1 MENNQQQQKQKASKK
16 AIVKDVQTKNSLVN
30 TPIYECLI
38 PQDLFESGI
47 GHIVVSRKL
56 QNENI
61 LIAMFLLDIFCLGVK
76 DSFIKEI
83 SLAEYNNIVNTLEE
97 DQTFN
102 SVLPSYACKLIENLV
117 DYAKN
122 LGFKP
127 HPDYKKTQQIF
138 EGIDINECKELFTFG
153 KDGKP
158 FYING
163 PYDDAN
169 KIRKIL
175 NKLTLKLGASG
186 FNFTFV
192 PSDMFDED

>member
-1 MENNQQQQKQKASKK
+1 MENNQKQQQKQKASKK
-16 AIVKDVQTKNSLVN
+16 AVAKDAQILLINS
-30 TPIYECLI
+30 PIYECLM

-47 GHIVVSRKL
+47 GHIVISRKL
-56 QNENI
+56 ENENI

-76 DSFIKEI
+76 DAFIKEV

-102 SVLPSYACKLIENLV
+102 FVSPSYAYKLVENLV
-117 DYAKN
+117 TYAKN

-127 HPDYKKTQQIF
+127 HSEYKKAQKIF
-138 EGIDINECKELFTFG
+138 EGIDINECKEEFFFG

-175 NKLTLKLGASG
+175 GKLTDKLGTSG

>member
-1 MENNQQQQKQKASKK
+1 MENNQKQQQKQKASKK
-16 AIVKDVQTKNSLVN
+16 AVAKDTQISNS
-30 TPIYECLI
+30 PIYECLI

-76 DSFIKEI
+76 DAFIKEV

-102 SVLPSYACKLIENLV
+102 SVLPSYVCKLIENLV
-117 DYAKN
+117 DYSKN

-138 EGIDINECKELFTFG
+138 EGIDINECKEQFAFG

-175 NKLTLKLGASG
+175 SKLTDKLGASG

>member
-1 MENNQQQQKQKASKK
+1 MKNNQKQQQKQRTSKK
-16 AIVKDVQTKNSLVN
+16 AVAKDAQISLINS
-30 TPIYECLI
+30 PIYECLM

-56 QNENI
+56 ENENI

-76 DSFIKEI
+76 DTFIKEI

-102 SVLPSYACKLIENLV
+102 SILPSYACKLIENLV
-117 DYAKN
+117 DYSKN

-127 HPDYKKTQQIF
+127 HPEYKKAQEIF
-138 EGIDINECKELFTFG
+138 GGIDVNECKEQFFFG

-175 NKLTLKLGASG
+175 SKLTNKLGASG